1 MDLKKILL
9 PRKNAKAERG
19 CMVKTQ
25 EFMAEK
31 KGIDVKNWISNFS
44 MSYGH
49 FLARNGQNQ

>member
-1 MDLKKILL
+1 MDLKPKMDLKQKMDLKKILL

-31 KGIDVKNWISNFS
+31 KGIDVKN
-44 MSYGH
+44 
-49 FLARNGQNQ
+49 